1 MYEKRIVNDDCLIS
15 SNPVYCASVI
25 NNRIIDGLGGGS
37 RGHVELGYH
46 LTLDD
51 WLDCSR
57 DPGQE

>member
-1 MYEKRIVNDDCLIS
+1 MNDDCLIS
-15 SNPVYCASVI
+15 SNPVYYNSVI

-51 WLDCSR
+51 WLDRSR
-57 DPGQE
+57 DPGQK